1 MKNYITY
8 ILISIVL
15 CSCDENK
22 STSFSI
28 DGLIEDINDST
39 EVYLSYIIL
48 NNGRLEEVS
57 DTAYIENGKF
67 YFKGIINEL
76 VAANLVFKDVDVPI
90 YLEPTNIKL
99 VIDKNNP
106 YAYKLL
112 GTSVEKENI
121 ELRNIL
127 SDYMKTY
134 YQISDSIQ
142 EIFKLIDLHNNQ
154 PHLVD
159 SLMKKAYDFKEN
171 GIINA
176 EKLDSMRLDFVVK
189 HNTYQI
195 TPHVLYIL
203 SKNNLISNDT
213 IEAVYTDLPEYS
225 KTALLGKLALEQ
237 IKQTKRYLNKKD
249 ILVGDIA
256 PDFSKQSIQGQTIKL
271 SDFRNKHYI
280 LLDFW
285 ANWCGPCVKQIP
297 QINKL
302 QDIYA
307 NKGLR
312 IIGVSLDGNEEEWRN
327 AVEEYELGKW
337 IHVLSYNDPSA
348 YFSNSYDISEIY
360 NISSIPLYILID
372 KQGKVI
378 ARWQHIGDKEI
389 AFMDK
394 LLR

>member
-1 MKNYITY
+1 MRNCILC
-8 ILISIVL
+8 ILISMGL
-15 CSCDENK
+15 WSCNDQK

-28 DGLIEDINDST
+28 DGLIEDISDST
-39 EVYLSYIIL
+39 EIYLSYIIL
-48 NNGRLEEVS
+48 NNGRWEEVS
-57 DTAYIENGKF
+57 DTAYVENGKF
-67 YFKGIINEL
+67 YFKGVVNEL
-76 VAANLVFKDVDVPI
+76 VAAGLVFEDVDVPI

-159 SLMKKAYDFKEN
+159 SLMKKAYDFKKS

-176 EKLDSMRLDFVVK
+176 EKLDSMRFDFVVK

-195 TPHVLYIL
+195 APYLLYIL
-203 SKNNLISNDT
+203 SRDNLISNDT
-213 IEAVYTDLPEYS
+213 IKSVYIGLPEYS
-225 KTALLGKLALEQ
+225 KTTLLGKLALEQ
-237 IKQTKRYLNKKD
+237 IKQTERSSNKKD

-271 SDFRNKHYI
+271 SDFRSKHYI

-302 QDIYA
+302 QDTYA

-327 AVEEYELGKW
+327 SVEKYELGKW
-337 IHVLSYNDPSA
+337 IHVISYNDPSA

-389 AFMDK
+389 AFIDK